1 MANGYWLPKVTVMKD
16 KGWETVQSAQRC
28 PGTFP
33 HTEDEFVILWIALS
47 YIG

>member
-1 MANGYWLPKVTVMKD
+1 MANGYWLPKVTVMTD
-16 KGWETVQSAQRC
+16 KAWETVQSAQ